1 MGRSSRFSSRRQT
14 LLVSF
19 VGSLFAFSLPHSS
32 QASPRLDCVIVDTD
46 AHLDDIRAIAVLA
59 ASSKKV
65 VAIVTTEGIATP
77 KAGKA
82 AIEHFLGQID
92 VNIPVVQ
99 GAQPNQNRDYAA
111 DPDLSEWRK
120 TAESL
125 NGTFLNPSLEQHSDD
140 SKGREPGADPN
151 TIVDE
156 LWPLLKGCHHVELLV
171 IGPWT
176 SFMRYG
182 PELLDR
188 IDLIVA
194 QGRPDP
200 DELEGLPAGFN
211 CLYDLHSCLSAY
223 DLLVGRRLRMDRHL
237 RANWVD
243 IPQSLVPLASA
254 DAGVDASGNRAYPY
268 SPTCEWAADLRKA
281 GNGAAVVSEILLKNP
296 NRWEG
301 TSLWDDL
308 TALYLLRPE
317 LFGNRGGHWE
327 PQVSAETVRRIL
339 TKYMATEINAPGSA
353 ASR

>member
-1 MGRSSRFSSRRQT
+1 MHASSQLGSLCQRLFIFVVCVVAFSFPGSSR
-14 LLVSF
+14 
-19 VGSLFAFSLPHSS
+19 ANPH
-32 QASPRLDCVIVDTD
+32 LDCVIVDTD

-65 VAIVTTEGIATP
+65 VAIITTEGIARA
-77 KAGKA
+77 KEGKI
-82 AIEHFLGQID
+82 AIEQFLARIGTK
-92 VNIPVVQ
+92 IPVIA
-99 GAQPNQNRDYAA
+99 GAQPNQQRDYMA
-111 DPDLSEWRK
+111 DPHLSEWRE

-125 NGTFLNPSLEQHSDD
+125 NGTLLNSNLEQHFED
-140 SKGREPGADPN
+140 SKEQKQAADPSS
-151 TIVDE
+151 IVDE
-156 LWPLLKGCHHVELLV
+156 LSPLLKSCHHIELLV

-182 PELLDR
+182 PELLDH

-200 DELEGLPAGFN
+200 DELEGQPAGFN
-211 CLYDLHSCLSAY
+211 CLYDLNSCLAAY

-243 IPQSLVPLASA
+243 IPHSPVPLGSA
-254 DAGVDASGNRAYPY
+254 DAGIDAMGNPVYRY
-268 SPTCEWAADLRKA
+268 SPTPAWAADLQKL

-296 NRWEG
+296 DRWKD

-327 PQVSAETVRRIL
+327 PQVSADTILRLLAGYMSRASGMQKSEETR
-339 TKYMATEINAPGSA
+339 
-353 ASR
+353 